1 MWWWRKIRK
10 ANIPDELRDR
20 FELFGQDVMAHAI
33 GAGEHSS
40 KGVELDGLLRQ
51 NRAEILE
58 WLREKRDE
66 AAQHADRL
74 ETVEWAIL
82 IFVVIGVA
90 ADLAIVAHEIGW
102 LHPN

>member
-1 MWWWRKIRK
+1 MLMWWWRKVNR
-10 ANIPDELRDR
+10 ANIAAELRDR
-20 FELFGQDVMAHAI
+20 FELYGEVVLANAV

-40 KGVELDGLLRQ
+40 KGPELNALLKERQ
-51 NRAEILE
+51 TEIVE

-66 AAQHADRL
+66 ADRHADRL

-82 IFVVIGVA
+82 VAVIVGVV

-102 LHPN
+102 LR

>member
-1 MWWWRKIRK
+1 MWWWRKIHH
-10 ANIPDELRDR
+10 ANIPDELRTQ
-20 FELFGQDVMAHAI
+20 FELFGEDVLAHAI

-40 KGVELDGLLRQ
+40 KGAELNELLRQ
-51 NRAEILE
+51 KRDEILE
-58 WLREKRDE
+58 WLREKRSE
-66 AAQHADRL
+66 AARHDDRV

-82 IFVVIGVA
+82 IFVVIGVV